1 MMVCQ
6 QVKVQ
11 FHLPIGGFD
20 PGYYRANYYDEL
32 NPKYGKNWKLYY
44 YDYMCYGKASGKVV
58 DDLISTEAEEHY
70 YND

>member
-1 MMVCQ
+1 M
-6 QVKVQ
+6 Q